1 MRRHIYFVYIYIYI
15 YIRCFGC
22 IACKVGTIEVGN
34 WFLCVSKVLYC
45 IADLISFWN
54 LIGSRL
60 GHGKHCDIVIK
71 VLLVLQLGKLWLRS
85 AVFVHIVD
93 LRIDGF
99 CE

>member
-1 MRRHIYFVYIYIYI
+1 M
-15 YIRCFGC
+15 
-22 IACKVGTIEVGN
+22 GTIEVGN

-85 AVFVHIVD
+85 AVCVHIVD